1 MKFKEQL
8 YFSLY
13 ALKKH
18 KFRFAIN
25 CTVILIITVVIFIL
39 SSIISTI
46 DKTIDNDFV
55 NAVKNNDYILN
66 VNLQGNY
73 LPNGKWGVNLQE
85 KLKVE
90 ELLNK
95 YGELIS
101 NYKVISEIVDYTLAD
116 RTLPLKP
123 IFIDDKFNK
132 NIDGL
137 NYEIADLRVGNIWL
151 GKELAEEAAALGVE
165 LNAGDTINAKI
176 SENIYEFRIKG
187 ILENGSDVYI
197 GLEYSLEIGLANIS
211 FIEYQIENKEFGNLK
226 FLKSFVRNIN
236 QCDEGLDKNVNAHTK
251 RLNGT
256 DISGYEV
263 NKAKSH
269 LYLWLFCVGIAF
281 LTTLII
287 GLLRNN
293 AMIDIED
300 RIGFFAIL
308 RCLGLEN
315 RKIVNISLFEAVLSL
330 TIGVIG
336 AFLASFA
343 FKSLIIAIADIIV
356 SKWLLV
362 SNSVITYSFEWWN
375 ICFLPIIALLSFLY
389 FTFVLHRRL
398 KRKNIMKVL
407 KEAQQ

>member
-18 KFRFAIN
+18 KLRFAIN

-55 NAVKNNDYILN
+55 NAVKNNDYVLN
-66 VNLQGNY
+66 VTLQGNY
-73 LPNGKWGVNLQE
+73 LPNGKWGVSLKE
-85 KLKVE
+85 KSKVE
-90 ELLNK
+90 NMLNE
-95 YGELIS
+95 YGELKS
-101 NYKVISEIVDYTLAD
+101 NYKVFSKSVDYILAD
-116 RTLPLKP
+116 RTIPLKP
-123 IFIDDKFNK
+123 IFIDDKFNN

-137 NYEIADLRVGNIWL
+137 IYEKEDLRIGNIWL
-151 GKELAEEAAALGVE
+151 GKELAEAAAALGVE
-165 LNAGDTINAKI
+165 LNAGDTLNAKI
-176 SENIYEFRIKG
+176 SENTYEFCIKG
-187 ILENGSDVYI
+187 ILENSSDVYI
-197 GLEYSLEIGLANIS
+197 GLEYSLEIGLANIQH
-211 FIEYQIENKEFGNLK
+211 IEYQIENKEFGNLK

-236 QCDEGLDKNVNAHTK
+236 KCDEGLDKNVNANMK

-256 DISGYEV
+256 DISGYEI
-263 NKAKSH
+263 NKAKSR
-269 LYLWLFCVGIAF
+269 LYLWLFCAGIAF
-281 LTTLII
+281 LTALII

-315 RKIVNISLFEAVLSL
+315 RKIVNISLFEAILSL
-330 TIGVIG
+330 IIGVIG

-362 SNSVITYSFEWWN
+362 STSVITYSFEWWN

>member
-18 KFRFAIN
+18 KLRFAIN

-46 DKTIDNDFV
+46 DKTIDNDFL
-55 NAVKNNDYILN
+55 NAVKNNDYIIN
-66 VNLQGNY
+66 VSLQGNN
-73 LPNGKWGVNLQE
+73 LPNGKWGVKLEE
-85 KLKVE
+85 KIKVE
-90 ELLNK
+90 TQLNK
-95 YGELIS
+95 YGEMKS
-101 NYKVISEIVDYTLAD
+101 NYKVFSKSVDYILAD
-116 RTLPLKP
+116 REYSLKP
-123 IFIDDKFNK
+123 IFIDDKFN
-132 NIDGL
+132 NNVNGL
-137 NYEIADLRVGNIWL
+137 NYEKEDLRIGNIWL
-151 GKELAEEAAALGVE
+151 GKELAEAAAVLGVE
-165 LNAGDTINAKI
+165 LNAGDTLNAKI
-176 SENIYEFRIKG
+176 SENTYEFRIKG
-187 ILENGSDVYI
+187 ILENSTDVYI
-197 GLEYSLEIGLANIS
+197 GLEYSLEIGLANIQH
-211 FIEYQIENKEFGNLK
+211 IEYQIENKEFANLK

-236 QCDEGLDKNVNAHTK
+236 KCDEGLDKNVNANTK

-263 NKAKSH
+263 NKAKSR
-269 LYLWLFCVGIAF
+269 LYLWLFCAGIAF
-281 LTTLII
+281 LTALII

-315 RKIVNISLFEAVLSL
+315 RKIVNISLFEAILSL

-362 SNSVITYSFEWWN
+362 SNSVITYSIEWWN